1 MKRIT
6 NLLLV
11 ALAVLGLASC
21 QKGASD
27 LPNNG
32 ENEGN
37 TYVGLNILFPGA
49 TLGGT
54 KAAPED
60 YNKIDGEWKGRDLIK
75 KIDVYLVNG
84 TTVDATS
91 FTANSFFGIDNNG
104 LLSPKMAV
112 KANAGENV
120 KAYVVINDVKG
131 KITTQLSGVAAADF
145 DAKFKEVVKVADLND
160 LSSYDATEKKE
171 IIVMTNSVDPVA
183 KNIVANIT
191 EEQAK
196 NGVANRIDVE
206 VLRLTSRA
214 IVTVK
219 EGISKEVTVKN
230 KLVNAST
237 GVAEDVETAKVTISD
252 ISYATE
258 GGALQVN
265 PIQAADFKAAADVYG
280 YTPSGADWTA
290 VKAAAAGKFTYDAAL
305 KVIPQTSYIATNN
318 AEGLKPALEGEE
330 FAMSLL
336 PVTHADDNYRKGNT
350 PFFTIAAK
358 FKAENLK
365 PSVNIGGVEYKS
377 EDLSSLAEGKP
388 VYLGVKTGFFYSTR
402 QKAESMDPANTA
414 TGNLAADQIKQEV
427 KEFKDG
433 LMYYNVWVNPDVPY
447 TDTTKK
453 IKMSPVYRNQV
464 YNAHIT
470 GFKEIGMTST
480 YDDPF
485 KPDDPLESDKTY
497 LSVQIKVLPYTI
509 HSYTVDLSGRY

>member
-21 QKGASD
+21 QKGANSD

-37 TYVGLNILFPGA
+37 TYVGLNILFPRA
-49 TLGGT
+49 GGL
-54 KAAPED
+54 KAATDD
-60 YNKIDGEWKGRDLIK
+60 YNKIDGEWKGRDVIK
-75 KIDVYLVNG
+75 QIDVYLVNG
-84 TTVDATS
+84 TEVDATS
-91 FTANSFFGIDNNG
+91 FTADSFFGIDNNG

-112 KANAGENV
+112 KANAGESV
-120 KAYVVINDVKG
+120 KAYVVINDVKK
-131 KITTQLSGVAAADF
+131 KITGQLNGVSAAEF
-145 DAKFKEVVKVADLND
+145 DAKFKQVVKVTDLND
-160 LSSYDATEKKE
+160 LSSYADGKE

-183 KNIVANIT
+183 KTIEANVT

-196 NGVANRIDVE
+196 NGVKNRIDVE

-219 EGISKEVTVKN
+219 KDIAKEVTVKN

-237 GVAEDVETAKVTISD
+237 GAATDVETAKVTISE

-265 PIQAADFKAAADVYG
+265 PIQAADFKAATDVYNFM
-280 YTPSGADWTA
+280 PGADWAA
-290 VKAAAAGKFTYDAAL
+290 VKTAANGIFTFDGEL
-305 KVIPQTSYIATNN
+305 KEIPSTSYIDAAN
-318 AEGLKPALEGEE
+318 AENLKPALEGEK

-336 PVTHADDNYRKGNT
+336 PVTHADGKYRKGNT
-350 PFFTIAAK
+350 PFFTIAAT
-358 FKAENLK
+358 FKAENIK
-365 PSVNIGGVEYKS
+365 NEVKIGDEVYK
-377 EDLSSLAEGKP
+377 AENLTAAAGTT
-388 VYLGVKTGFFYSTR
+388 VYLGVKTGLFYSTK
-402 QKAESMDPANTA
+402 QKAQSMDPDNTE
-414 TGNLAADQIKQEV
+414 TGDLKPEQIKQEV
-427 KEFKDG
+427 KEFKNG
-433 LMYYNVWVNPDVPY
+433 KMYYNVWINPDVPY
-447 TDTTKK
+447 TEGEKITK
-453 IKMSPVYRNQV
+453 SPVYRNQV

-497 LSVQIKVLPYTI
+497 LSVQLKVLPYTI
-509 HSYTVDLSGRY
+509 HSYTVDLGNRY

>member
-21 QKGASD
+21 QKGANSD

-37 TYVGLNILFPGA
+37 TYVGLNILFPRA
-49 TLGGT
+49 GGL
-54 KAAPED
+54 KAATDD
-60 YNKIDGEWKGRDLIK
+60 YNKIDGEWKGRDVIK
-75 KIDVYLVNG
+75 QIDVYLVNG
-84 TTVDATS
+84 TEVDATS
-91 FTANSFFGIDNNG
+91 FTADSFFGIDNNG

-112 KANAGENV
+112 KANAGESV
-120 KAYVVINDVKG
+120 KAYVVINDVKK
-131 KITTQLSGVAAADF
+131 KITGQLNGVSAAEF
-145 DAKFKEVVKVADLND
+145 DAKFKQVVKVIDLND
-160 LSSYDATEKKE
+160 LSSYADDKE

-183 KNIVANIT
+183 KTIEANVT

-196 NGVANRIDVE
+196 NGVKNRIDVE

-219 EGISKEVTVKN
+219 KDIAKEVTVKN

-237 GVAEDVETAKVTISD
+237 GAATDVETAKVTISE

-265 PIQAADFKAAADVYG
+265 PIQDNTDFKAADDVY
-280 YTPSGADWTA
+280 TFMPGADWAA
-290 VKAAAAGKFTYDAAL
+290 VKTAANGIFTFDGEL
-305 KVIPQTSYIATNN
+305 KEIPTTSYIDAAN
-318 AEGLKPALEGEE
+318 AENLKPALEGEK

-336 PVTHADDNYRKGNT
+336 PVTHADGKYRKGNT
-350 PFFTIAAK
+350 PFFTIAAT
-358 FKAENLK
+358 FKAENIV
-365 PSVNIGGVEYKS
+365 PEVEIGGVKYK
-377 EDLSSLAEGKP
+377 AETLTAAAGTT
-388 VYLGVKTGFFYSTR
+388 VYLGVKTGLFYSTK
-402 QKAESMDPANTA
+402 QKAQSMDPDNTE
-414 TGNLAADQIKQEV
+414 TGDLKPEQIKQEV
-427 KEFKDG
+427 KEFKNG
-433 LMYYNVWVNPDVPY
+433 KMYYNVWINPDVPY
-447 TDTTKK
+447 TEGEKITK
-453 IKMSPVYRNQV
+453 SPVYRNQV

-485 KPDDPLESDKTY
+485 KQDDPLESDKTY
-497 LSVQIKVLPYTI
+497 LSVQLKVLPYTI
-509 HSYTVDLSGRY
+509 HSYTVDLGNRY

>member
-21 QKGASD
+21 QKGANSD
-27 LPNNG
+27 LPNGG

-49 TLGGT
+49 SLGGT

-60 YNKIDGEWKGRDLIK
+60 YNKKDGEWKGRDVIK

-91 FTANSFFGIDNNG
+91 FTADSFFGIDNNG
-104 LLSPKMAV
+104 ILSPKMAV

-120 KAYVVINDVKG
+120 KAYVVINDVNG
-131 KITTQLSGVAAADF
+131 KITGQLNGVS
-145 DAKFKEVVKVADLND
+145 DATEFVTKFKQVVKVTDLNE
-160 LSSYDATEKKE
+160 LSSYADGKE

-183 KNIVANIT
+183 KNIEANIT

-237 GVAEDVETAKVTISD
+237 GVAQDVETAKVTISD

-265 PIQAADFKAAADVYG
+265 PIQAADFKATAAVHD
-280 YTPSGADWTA
+280 YTPSGADWAA

-336 PVTHADDNYRKGNT
+336 PVTHEDGKYYKGNT
-350 PFFTIAAK
+350 PFFTIAAE
-358 FKAENLK
+358 FKAENIV
-365 PSVNIGGVEYKS
+365 PEVEIGGVKYKA
-377 EDLSSLAEGKP
+377 ETLTAAEGTT
-388 VYLGVKTGFFYSTR
+388 VYLGVKTGLFYSTK
-402 QKAESMDPANTA
+402 QKAQSMDPENAE
-414 TGNLAADQIKQEV
+414 TGELAADQIKQEV
-427 KEFKDG
+427 KEFTNG
-433 LMYYNVWVNPDVPY
+433 LMYYNVWINPDQPY
-447 TDTTKK
+447 SGTEKITK
-453 IKMSPVYRNQV
+453 SPVYRNQV

-470 GFKEIGMTST
+470 GFKEIGMTNT
-480 YDDPF
+480 YDKPF

-497 LSVQIKVLPYTI
+497 LSVQLKVLPYTI
-509 HSYTVDLSGRY
+509 HSYTVDLGNRY

>member
-21 QKGASD
+21 QKGANSD
-27 LPNNG
+27 LPNGG

-49 TLGGT
+49 SLGGT

-60 YNKIDGEWKGRDLIK
+60 YNKKDGEWKGRDVIK
-75 KIDVYLVNG
+75 QIDVYLVNG
-84 TTVDATS
+84 NKVDATS
-91 FTANSFFGIDNNG
+91 FTADSFFGIDNNG
-104 LLSPKMAV
+104 ILSPKMAV
-112 KANAGENV
+112 EANSGDNV
-120 KAYVVINDVKG
+120 KAYVVINDVKK
-131 KITTQLSGVAAADF
+131 KITGQLNGVSAAEF
-145 DAKFKEVVKVADLND
+145 DAKFKQVVKVTDLND
-160 LSSYDATEKKE
+160 LSSYADGKE
-171 IIVMTNSVDPVA
+171 IIVMTNSKDPEA
-183 KNIVANIT
+183 KTIEANVT

-196 NGVANRIDVE
+196 NGVKNRIDVE

-219 EGISKEVTVKN
+219 KDISTEVTVKN

-237 GVAEDVETAKVTISD
+237 GVAQDVETAKVTISD

-265 PIQAADFKAAADVYG
+265 PIQAADFKAPTDVYD
-280 YTPSGADWTA
+280 YTPSGADWAA

-305 KVIPQTSYIATNN
+305 KVIPRTSYIATNN

-336 PVTHADDNYRKGNT
+336 PVTHAEDNYRKGNT

-358 FKAENLK
+358 FKAENIV
-365 PSVNIGGVEYKS
+365 SEVEIGGVKYKA
-377 EDLSSLAEGKP
+377 ETLTAAEGTT
-388 VYLGVKTGFFYSTR
+388 VYLGVKTGLFYSTE
-402 QKAESMDPANTA
+402 QKAQTMDPEYAGTEDL
-414 TGNLAADQIKQEV
+414 TADQIKQEV
-427 KEFKDG
+427 KEFKNG
-433 LMYYNVWVNPDVPY
+433 LMYYNVWINPDQPY
-447 TDTTKK
+447 SGTEKITK
-453 IKMSPVYRNQV
+453 SPVYRNQV

-470 GFKEIGMTST
+470 GFKEIGMTNT
-480 YDDPF
+480 YDKPF

-497 LSVQIKVLPYTI
+497 LSVQLKVLPYTI
-509 HSYTVDLSGRY
+509 HSYTVDLGNRY

>member
-21 QKGASD
+21 QKGANSD

-37 TYVGLNILFPGA
+37 TYVGLNILFPRA
-49 TLGGT
+49 GGL

-60 YNKIDGEWKGRDLIK
+60 YNKIDGEWKGRDVIK
-75 KIDVYLVNG
+75 QIDVYLVNG
-84 TTVDATS
+84 TKVDATS

-104 LLSPKMAV
+104 ILSPKMAV

-120 KAYVVINDVKG
+120 KAYVVINDVNK
-131 KITTQLSGVAAADF
+131 KITGQLNGVSAAEF
-145 DAKFKEVVKVADLND
+145 DAKFKQVVKVTDLND
-160 LSSYDATEKKE
+160 LSSYADGKE

-183 KNIVANIT
+183 KTIEANVT

-196 NGVANRIDVE
+196 NGVKNRIDVE

-219 EGISKEVTVKN
+219 KDIAKEVTVKN

-237 GVAEDVETAKVTISD
+237 GAATDVETAKVTISE

-265 PIQAADFKAAADVYG
+265 PIQATNFIAPKAVYDFMPEAKPWEEVKTSAA
-280 YTPSGADWTA
+280 SI
-290 VKAAAAGKFTYDAAL
+290 FTFDGEL
-305 KVIPQTSYIATNN
+305 KEIPATSYIDAPN
-318 AEGLKPALEGEE
+318 AENLKPALEGEK

-336 PVTHADDNYRKGNT
+336 PVTHADGTYRKGNT

-358 FKAENLK
+358 FKAENLQ

-377 EDLSSLAEGKP
+377 EDLSSLAEGEP

-402 QKAESMDPANTA
+402 QKAESMDPTNDE
-414 TGNLAADQIKQEV
+414 TGVLAADQIKQEV

-447 TDTTKK
+447 TDGAKITK
-453 IKMSPVYRNQV
+453 SPVYRNQV

-497 LSVQIKVLPYTI
+497 LSVQLKVLPYTI
-509 HSYTVDLSGRY
+509 HSYTVDLSNRY

>member
-1 MKRIT
+1 MRRIT

-49 TLGGT
+49 SLGGP
-54 KAAPED
+54 KAGTED
-60 YNKIDGEWKGRDLIK
+60 YNKINGEWKGRDLIK
-75 KIDVYLVNG
+75 KIDVYLVTG
-84 TTVDATS
+84 TTSVDKTS
-91 FTANSFFGIDNNG
+91 FNAQSFFGIDNNG
-104 LLSPKMAV
+104 ILSPKMAV
-112 KANAGENV
+112 KANAGESV

-131 KITTQLSGVAAADF
+131 AITNKLASVSAADF
-145 DAKFKEVVKVADLND
+145 DAKFKEVVKVTDLND
-160 LSSYDATEKKE
+160 LSSYDATEKRE

-183 KNIVANIT
+183 KAIEANVT

-196 NGVANRIDVE
+196 SGVKNRIDVE

-214 IVTVK
+214 IVTVAK
-219 EGISKEVTVKN
+219 NINKEVTVKN
-230 KLVNAST
+230 KIVNAST
-237 GVAEDVETAKVTISD
+237 GAATDVETAKVTISE

-265 PIQAADFKAAADVYG
+265 PIQATDLKAATDVYG
-280 YTPSGADWTA
+280 FMPSGADWTA
-290 VKAAAAGKFTYDAAL
+290 VKAAANGIFTYGATL
-305 KVIPQTSYIATNN
+305 KVIPTTSYIATNN

-336 PVTHADDNYRKGNT
+336 PVTHEDGKYRKGNT
-350 PFFTIAAK
+350 PFFTISAK
-358 FKAENLK
+358 FKAENLV
-365 PSVNIGGVEYKS
+365 PEVEIGGVKYKA
-377 EDLSSLAEGKP
+377 ENLTAAEGTT
-388 VYLGVKTGFFYSTR
+388 VYLGVKTGLFYSTLK
-402 QKAESMDPANTA
+402 KAQTMDPDYAGTGDLTA
-414 TGNLAADQIKQEV
+414 EQIKQDV
-427 KEFKDG
+427 KEFKEG
-433 LMYYNVWVNPDVPY
+433 KMYYNVWINPDQPY
-447 TDTTKK
+447 SGTEKITK
-453 IKMSPVYRNQV
+453 SPVYRNQV

-470 GFKEIGMTST
+470 GFKEIGMTNT
-480 YDDPF
+480 YDKPF

-509 HSYTVDLSGRY
+509 HGYSVDLGNRY

>member
-21 QKGASD
+21 QKGANSD

-37 TYVGLNILFPGA
+37 TYVGLNILFPRA
-49 TLGGT
+49 GGL

-60 YNKIDGEWKGRDLIK
+60 YNKITGEWKGRDVIK
-75 KIDVYLVNG
+75 QIDVYLVNG
-84 TTVDATS
+84 NDVDATS
-91 FTANSFFGIDNNG
+91 FTADSFFGIDNNG

-112 KANAGENV
+112 KAKSGDNV

-131 KITTQLSGVAAADF
+131 KITGQLTGVTGTEF
-145 DAKFKEVVKVADLND
+145 GAKFKAVVKVANLDD
-160 LSSYDATEKKE
+160 LSSYADGKE
-171 IIVMTNSVDPVA
+171 IIVMTNSKDPEA
-183 KNIVANIT
+183 KAIVADVT

-219 EGISKEVTVKN
+219 EDISKEVTVKN

-237 GVAEDVETAKVTISD
+237 GAATDVETAKVTISK

-265 PIQAADFKAAADVYG
+265 PIQAADFKAAADVYSFV
-280 YTPSGADWTA
+280 PEADKTWEE
-290 VKAAAAGKFTYDAAL
+290 VKTAAANVFTYDAEL
-305 KVIPQTSYIATNN
+305 KLIPRTSYIQTNN

-336 PVTHADDNYRKGNT
+336 PVTHEDGKYYKGNT
-350 PFFTIAAK
+350 PFFTIAAE
-358 FKAENLK
+358 FKAENIV
-365 PSVNIGGVEYKS
+365 PEVEIGGVKYKA
-377 EDLSSLAEGKP
+377 ETLTAAEGTT
-388 VYLGVKTGFFYSTR
+388 VYLGVKTGLFYSTK
-402 QKAESMDPANTA
+402 QKAQSMDPENAE
-414 TGNLAADQIKQEV
+414 TGELAADQIKQEV
-427 KEFKDG
+427 KEFTNG
-433 LMYYNVWVNPDVPY
+433 LMYYNVWINPDQPY
-447 TDTTKK
+447 SGTEKITK
-453 IKMSPVYRNQV
+453 SPVYRNQV

-470 GFKEIGMTST
+470 GFKEIGMTNT
-480 YDDPF
+480 YDKPF

-497 LSVQIKVLPYTI
+497 LSVQLKVLPYTI
-509 HSYTVDLSGRY
+509 HSYTVDLGNRY

>member
-21 QKGASD
+21 QKGANSD
-27 LPNNG
+27 LPNGG

-60 YNKIDGEWKGRDLIK
+60 YNKITGEWKGRDVIK
-75 KIDVYLVNG
+75 QIDVYLVNG
-84 TTVDATS
+84 NDVDATS
-91 FTANSFFGIDNNG
+91 FTADSFFGIDNNG

-112 KANAGENV
+112 KAKSGDNV

-131 KITTQLSGVAAADF
+131 KITGQLTGVTGTEF
-145 DAKFKEVVKVADLND
+145 DAKFKAVVKVANLDD
-160 LSSYDATEKKE
+160 LSSYADGKE
-171 IIVMTNSVDPVA
+171 IIVMTNSKDPEA
-183 KNIVANIT
+183 KAIVADVT

-219 EGISKEVTVKN
+219 EDISKEVTVKN

-237 GVAEDVETAKVTISD
+237 GAATDVETAKVTISK

-265 PIQAADFKAAADVYG
+265 PIQAADFKAAADVYSFV
-280 YTPSGADWTA
+280 PEADKTWEE
-290 VKAAAAGKFTYDAAL
+290 VKTAAANVFTYDAEL
-305 KVIPQTSYIATNN
+305 KLIPRTSYIQTNN

-336 PVTHADDNYRKGNT
+336 PVTHEDGKYYKGNT
-350 PFFTIAAK
+350 PFFTIAAE
-358 FKAENLK
+358 FKAENIV
-365 PSVNIGGVEYKS
+365 PEVEIGGVKYKA
-377 EDLSSLAEGKP
+377 ETLTAAEGTT
-388 VYLGVKTGFFYSTR
+388 VYLGVKTGLFYSTK
-402 QKAESMDPANTA
+402 QKAQSMDPENAE
-414 TGNLAADQIKQEV
+414 TGELAADQIKQEV
-427 KEFKDG
+427 KEFTNG
-433 LMYYNVWVNPDVPY
+433 LMYYNVWINPDQPY
-447 TDTTKK
+447 SGTEKITK
-453 IKMSPVYRNQV
+453 SPVYRNQV

-470 GFKEIGMTST
+470 GFKEIGMTNT
-480 YDDPF
+480 YDKPF

-497 LSVQIKVLPYTI
+497 LSVQLKVLPYTI
-509 HSYTVDLSGRY
+509 HSYTVDLGNRY

>member
-21 QKGASD
+21 QKGANSD

-37 TYVGLNILFPGA
+37 TYVGLNILFPRA
-49 TLGGT
+49 GGL
-54 KAAPED
+54 KAATDD
-60 YNKIDGEWKGRDLIK
+60 YNKIDGEWKGRDVIK
-75 KIDVYLVNG
+75 QIDVYLVNG
-84 TTVDATS
+84 TEVDATS
-91 FTANSFFGIDNNG
+91 FTADSFFGIDNNG

-112 KANAGENV
+112 KANAGESV
-120 KAYVVINDVKG
+120 KAYVVINDVKK
-131 KITTQLSGVAAADF
+131 KITGQLNGVSAAEF
-145 DAKFKEVVKVADLND
+145 DAKFKQVVKVTDLND
-160 LSSYDATEKKE
+160 LSSYADGKE

-183 KNIVANIT
+183 KTIEANVT

-196 NGVANRIDVE
+196 NGVKNRIDVE

-219 EGISKEVTVKN
+219 KNIAKEVTVKN

-237 GVAEDVETAKVTISD
+237 GAATDVETAKVTISE

-265 PIQAADFKAAADVYG
+265 PIQAADFKAADDVY
-280 YTPSGADWTA
+280 TFMPGADWATVKTA
-290 VKAAAAGKFTYDAAL
+290 ANGIFTFDGEL
-305 KVIPQTSYIATNN
+305 KEIPTTSYIDAAN
-318 AEGLKPALEGEE
+318 AENLKPALEGEK

-336 PVTHADDNYRKGNT
+336 PVTHADGKYRKGNT
-350 PFFTIAAK
+350 PFFTIAAT
-358 FKAENLK
+358 FKAENIV
-365 PSVNIGGVEYKS
+365 PEVEIGGVKYK
-377 EDLSSLAEGKP
+377 AENLTAAAGTT
-388 VYLGVKTGFFYSTR
+388 VYLGVKTGLFYSTK
-402 QKAESMDPANTA
+402 QKAQSMDPANTE
-414 TGNLAADQIKQEV
+414 TGDLKPEQIKQEV
-427 KEFKDG
+427 KEFKNG
-433 LMYYNVWVNPDVPY
+433 KMYYNVWINPDQPY
-447 TDTTKK
+447 SGTEKITK
-453 IKMSPVYRNQV
+453 SPVYRNQV

-497 LSVQIKVLPYTI
+497 LSVQLKVLPYTI
-509 HSYTVDLSGRY
+509 HSYTVDLGNRY

>member
-21 QKGASD
+21 QKGANSD

-60 YNKIDGEWKGRDLIK
+60 YNKITGEWKGRDVIK
-75 KIDVYLVNG
+75 QINVYLVNG
-84 TTVDATS
+84 NDVDATS
-91 FTANSFFGIDNNG
+91 FTADSFFGIDNNG

-112 KANAGENV
+112 KAKSGDNV

-131 KITTQLSGVAAADF
+131 KITGQLNGVSGTEF
-145 DAKFKEVVKVADLND
+145 DAKFKAVVKVANLDD
-160 LSSYDATEKKE
+160 LSSYADGKE
-171 IIVMTNSVDPVA
+171 IIVMTNSKDPEA
-183 KNIVANIT
+183 KAIVADVT

-214 IVTVK
+214 IVTVADNIQK
-219 EGISKEVTVKN
+219 KVPVMN
-230 KLVNAST
+230 KLVNTTSGET
-237 GVAEDVETAKVTISD
+237 EDVETAEVTISE

-265 PIQAADFKAAADVYG
+265 PIQAADFKAANDVYSFV
-280 YTPSGADWTA
+280 PEADKTWEEVKTA
-290 VKAAAAGKFTYDAAL
+290 ADGIFTYNAEL
-305 KVIPQTSYIATNN
+305 TVIPQSSYIATNN

-336 PVTHADDNYRKGNT
+336 PVTHEDGKYYKGNT

-358 FKAENLK
+358 FKAVNK
-365 PSVNIGGVEYKS
+365 VQSVKIGGEEYKA
-377 EDLSSLAEGKP
+377 EDLTSLEEGKT
-388 VYLGVKTGFFYSTR
+388 VYLGVKTGLFYSTE
-402 QKAESMDPANTA
+402 QKAQTMDPEYAGTEDL
-414 TGNLAADQIKQEV
+414 TADQIKQEV
-427 KEFKDG
+427 KVFTDG
-433 LMYYNVWVNPDVPY
+433 KMYYNVWINPDQPY
-447 TDTTKK
+447 SGTEKITK
-453 IKMSPVYRNQV
+453 SPVYRNQV

-470 GFKEIGMTST
+470 GFKEIGMTNT
-480 YDDPF
+480 YDKPF

-497 LSVQIKVLPYTI
+497 LSVQLKVLPYTI
-509 HSYTVDLSGRY
+509 HSYTVDLGNRY

>member
-21 QKGASD
+21 QKGANSD

-37 TYVGLNILFPGA
+37 TYVGLNILFPRA
-49 TLGGT
+49 GGL

-60 YNKIDGEWKGRDLIK
+60 YNKITGEWKGRDVIK
-75 KIDVYLVNG
+75 QIDVYLVNG
-84 TTVDATS
+84 NDVDATS
-91 FTANSFFGIDNNG
+91 FTADSFFGIDNNG

-112 KANAGENV
+112 KAKSGDNV

-131 KITTQLSGVAAADF
+131 KITGQLTGVTGTEF
-145 DAKFKEVVKVADLND
+145 DAKFKAVVKVANLDD
-160 LSSYDATEKKE
+160 LSSYADGKE
-171 IIVMTNSVDPVA
+171 IIVMTNSKDPEA
-183 KNIVANIT
+183 KAIVADVT

-219 EGISKEVTVKN
+219 EDISKEVTVKN

-237 GVAEDVETAKVTISD
+237 GAATDVETAKVTISK

-265 PIQAADFKAAADVYG
+265 PIQAADFKAAADVYSFV
-280 YTPSGADWTA
+280 PEADKTWEE
-290 VKAAAAGKFTYDAAL
+290 VKTAAANVFTYDAEL
-305 KVIPQTSYIATNN
+305 KLIPRTSYIQTNN

-336 PVTHADDNYRKGNT
+336 PVTHEDGKYYKGNT
-350 PFFTIAAK
+350 PFFTIAAE
-358 FKAENLK
+358 FKAENIV
-365 PSVNIGGVEYKS
+365 PEVEIGGVKYKA
-377 EDLSSLAEGKP
+377 ETLTAAEGTT
-388 VYLGVKTGFFYSTR
+388 VYLGVKTGLFYSTK
-402 QKAESMDPANTA
+402 QKAQSMDPKNAE
-414 TGNLAADQIKQEV
+414 TGELAADQIKQEV
-427 KEFKDG
+427 KEFTNG
-433 LMYYNVWVNPDVPY
+433 LMYYNVWINPDQPY
-447 TDTTKK
+447 SGTEKITK
-453 IKMSPVYRNQV
+453 SPVYRNQV

-470 GFKEIGMTST
+470 GFKEIGMTNT
-480 YDDPF
+480 YDKPF

-497 LSVQIKVLPYTI
+497 LSVQLKVLPYTI
-509 HSYTVDLSGRY
+509 HSYTVDLGNRY

>member
-21 QKGASD
+21 QKGANSD

-37 TYVGLNILFPGA
+37 TYVGLNILFPRA
-49 TLGGT
+49 GGL

-60 YNKIDGEWKGRDLIK
+60 YNKITGEWKGRDVIK
-75 KIDVYLVNG
+75 QIDVYLVNG
-84 TTVDATS
+84 NDVDATS
-91 FTANSFFGIDNNG
+91 FTADSFFGIDNNG

-112 KANAGENV
+112 KAKSGDNV

-131 KITTQLSGVAAADF
+131 KITGQLTGVTGTEF
-145 DAKFKEVVKVADLND
+145 DAKFKAVVKVANLDD
-160 LSSYDATEKKE
+160 LSSYADGKE
-171 IIVMTNSVDPVA
+171 IIVMTNSKDPEA
-183 KNIVANIT
+183 KAIVADVT

-219 EGISKEVTVKN
+219 QGISKEVTVKN

-237 GVAEDVETAKVTISD
+237 GAATDVETAKVTISK

-265 PIQAADFKAAADVYG
+265 PIQAADFKATAAVYN

-305 KVIPQTSYIATNN
+305 KVIPQSSYIAANN

-336 PVTHADDNYRKGNT
+336 PVTHEDGKYYKGNT
-350 PFFTIAAK
+350 PFFTIAAE
-358 FKAENLK
+358 FKAENIV
-365 PSVNIGGVEYKS
+365 PEVEIGGVKYKA
-377 EDLSSLAEGKP
+377 EDLTSLEEGKT
-388 VYLGVKTGFFYSTR
+388 VYLGVKTGLFYSTE
-402 QKAESMDPANTA
+402 QKAQTMNPDYAG
-414 TGNLAADQIKQEV
+414 TGDLAADQIKQEV
-427 KEFKDG
+427 KEFTNG
-433 LMYYNVWVNPDVPY
+433 LMYYNVWINPDQPY
-447 TDTTKK
+447 SGTEKITK
-453 IKMSPVYRNQV
+453 SPVYRNQV

-470 GFKEIGMTST
+470 GFKEIGMTNT
-480 YDDPF
+480 YDKPF

-497 LSVQIKVLPYTI
+497 LSVQLKVLPYTI
-509 HSYTVDLSGRY
+509 HSYTVDLGNRY

>member
-21 QKGASD
+21 QKGANSD
-27 LPNNG
+27 LPNGG

-60 YNKIDGEWKGRDLIK
+60 YNKITGEWKGRDVIK
-75 KIDVYLVNG
+75 QINVYLVNG
-84 TTVDATS
+84 NDVDATS
-91 FTANSFFGIDNNG
+91 FTADSFFGIDNNG

-112 KANAGENV
+112 KAKSGDNV

-131 KITTQLSGVAAADF
+131 KITGQLNGVTGTEF
-145 DAKFKEVVKVADLND
+145 DAKFKAVVKVANLDD
-160 LSSYDATEKKE
+160 LSSYADGKE
-171 IIVMTNSVDPVA
+171 IIVMTNSKDPEA
-183 KNIVANIT
+183 KAIVADVT

-214 IVTVK
+214 IVTVADNIQK
-219 EGISKEVTVKN
+219 KVAVMN
-230 KLVNAST
+230 KLVNTTSGET
-237 GVAEDVETAKVTISD
+237 EDVETAEVTISE

-265 PIQAADFKAAADVYG
+265 PIQAADFKAANDVYTFMPEEG
-280 YTPSGADWTA
+280 KTWED
-290 VKAAAAGKFTYDAAL
+290 VKATAAGKFTYDAAL
-305 KVIPQTSYIATNN
+305 KVIPTTSYIATNN
-318 AEGLKPALEGEE
+318 AEGLKPALNGEK

-336 PVTHADDNYRKGNT
+336 PVTHEDGKYRKGNT

-358 FKAENLK
+358 FKAVNKVQSVKIGGEEYKAENLTADA
-365 PSVNIGGVEYKS
+365 GTT
-377 EDLSSLAEGKP
+377 
-388 VYLGVKTGFFYSTR
+388 VYLGVKTGLFYSTK
-402 QKAESMDPANTA
+402 QKAQSMDPENAE
-414 TGNLAADQIKQEV
+414 TGELAADQIKQEV
-427 KEFKDG
+427 KEFKNG
-433 LMYYNVWVNPDVPY
+433 LMYYNVWINPDQPY
-447 TDTTKK
+447 SGTEKITK
-453 IKMSPVYRNQV
+453 SPVYRNQV

-470 GFKEIGMTST
+470 GFKEIGMTNT
-480 YDDPF
+480 YDKPF

-497 LSVQIKVLPYTI
+497 LSVQLKVLPYTI
-509 HSYTVDLSGRY
+509 HSYTVDLGNRY

>member
-49 TLGGT
+49 SLGGT

-60 YNKIDGEWKGRDLIK
+60 YNKINGEWKGRDLIK

-91 FTANSFFGIDNNG
+91 FTADSFFGIDNNG
-104 LLSPKMAV
+104 ILSPKMAV

-145 DAKFKEVVKVADLND
+145 DTKFKKVVKVADLND

-237 GVAEDVETAKVTISD
+237 GVAQDVETAKVTISD

-265 PIQAADFKAAADVYG
+265 PIQAADFKATAAVYD

-290 VKAAAAGKFTYDAAL
+290 VKTAANGIFTYDAAL

-358 FKAENLK
+358 FKAENIV
-365 PSVNIGGVEYKS
+365 SEVEIGGVKYKA
-377 EDLSSLAEGKP
+377 ENLTAAEGTT
-388 VYLGVKTGFFYSTR
+388 VYLGVKTGLFYSTK
-402 QKAESMDPANTA
+402 QKAQSMDPENAE
-414 TGNLAADQIKQEV
+414 TGTLKPEQIKQEV

-447 TDTTKK
+447 TDVTKK

-509 HSYTVDLSGRY
+509 HSYTVDLGNRY

>member
-21 QKGASD
+21 QKGANSD

-49 TLGGT
+49 SLGGP
-54 KAAPED
+54 KAGTED
-60 YNKIDGEWKGRDLIK
+60 YNKIGEWKGRDVIK

-84 TTVDATS
+84 TDVDATS
-91 FTANSFFGIDNNG
+91 FTADSFFGIDNNG
-104 LLSPKMAV
+104 ILSPKMAV

-131 KITTQLSGVAAADF
+131 KITTQLNGVAAADF
-145 DAKFKEVVKVADLND
+145 DAKFKEVVKVTDLND
-160 LSSYDATEKKE
+160 LSSYENGKE

-183 KNIVANIT
+183 KPIVANIT

-219 EGISKEVTVKN
+219 EGITKEVTVKN
-230 KLVNAST
+230 KLVNASS
-237 GVAEDVETAKVTISD
+237 GAAEDVETAKVTISE

-265 PIQAADFKAAADVYG
+265 PIQATDLKAATDVYG
-280 YTPSGADWTA
+280 FMPSGADWAA
-290 VKAAAAGKFTYDAAL
+290 VKTAADGIFTYDAAL
-305 KVIPQTSYIATNN
+305 KVIPTTSYIQTNN
-318 AEGLKPALEGEE
+318 AEGLKPALEGEK

-336 PVTHADDNYRKGNT
+336 PVTHEDGKYRKGNT

-358 FKAENLK
+358 FKA
-365 PSVNIGGVEYKS
+365 VNIVTEVEIGGVKYKA
-377 EDLSSLAEGKP
+377 EDLTSLAEGKT
-388 VYLGVKTGFFYSTR
+388 VYLGVKTGLFYSTK
-402 QKAESMDPANTA
+402 QKAQSMDPENAE
-414 TGNLAADQIKQEV
+414 TGELAADQIKQEV
-427 KEFKDG
+427 KEFTNG
-433 LMYYNVWVNPDVPY
+433 LMYYNVWINPDQPY
-447 TDTTKK
+447 SGTEKITK
-453 IKMSPVYRNQV
+453 SPVYRNQV

-470 GFKEIGMTST
+470 GFKEIGMTNT
-480 YDDPF
+480 YDKPF

-497 LSVQIKVLPYTI
+497 LSVQLKVLPYTI
-509 HSYTVDLSGRY
+509 HSYTVDLGNRY

>member
-21 QKGASD
+21 QKGANSD
-27 LPNNG
+27 LPNGG

-49 TLGGT
+49 NLGGT

-60 YNKIDGEWKGRDLIK
+60 YNKITGEWKGRDVIK
-75 KIDVYLVNG
+75 QINVYLVNG
-84 TTVDATS
+84 NDVDATS
-91 FTANSFFGIDNNG
+91 FTAKSFFGIDNNG
-104 LLSPKMAV
+104 ILSPKMAV
-112 KANAGENV
+112 KAKSGDNV

-131 KITTQLSGVAAADF
+131 KITGQLNGVSGTEF
-145 DAKFKEVVKVADLND
+145 DAKFKAVVKVANLDD
-160 LSSYDATEKKE
+160 LSSYADGKE
-171 IIVMTNSVDPVA
+171 IIVMTNSKDPEA
-183 KNIVANIT
+183 KAIVADVT

-219 EGISKEVTVKN
+219 EGYNKEVTVKN

-237 GVAEDVETAKVTISD
+237 GLSEDVETAKVTISE

-280 YTPSGADWTA
+280 FAPEAGKTWDE
-290 VKAAAAGKFTYDAAL
+290 VKAAADGIFTYNAAL
-305 KVIPQTSYIATNN
+305 KVIPTTSYIATNN
-318 AEGLKPALEGEE
+318 AEGLKPALEGEK

-336 PVTHADDNYRKGNT
+336 PVTHEDGKYRKGNT

-358 FKAENLK
+358 FKAENLQ

-377 EDLSSLAEGKP
+377 EDLSSLAEGEP

-402 QKAESMDPANTA
+402 QKAESMDPTNDE
-414 TGNLAADQIKQEV
+414 TGVLAADQIKQEV
-427 KEFKDG
+427 KEFKNG
-433 LMYYNVWVNPDVPY
+433 LMYYNVWINPDQPY
-447 TDTTKK
+447 SGTEKITK
-453 IKMSPVYRNQV
+453 SPVYRNQV

-470 GFKEIGMTST
+470 GFKEIGMTNT
-480 YDDPF
+480 YDKPF

-497 LSVQIKVLPYTI
+497 LSVQLKVLPYTI
-509 HSYTVDLSGRY
+509 HSYTVDLGNRY

>member
-21 QKGASD
+21 QKGANSD
-27 LPNNG
+27 LPNGG

-60 YNKIDGEWKGRDLIK
+60 YNKITGEWKGRDVIK
-75 KIDVYLVNG
+75 QINVYLVNG
-84 TTVDATS
+84 NDVDATS
-91 FTANSFFGIDNNG
+91 FTADSFFGIDNNG

-112 KANAGENV
+112 KAKSGDNV

-131 KITTQLSGVAAADF
+131 KITGQLNGVTGTEF
-145 DAKFKEVVKVADLND
+145 DAKFKEVVKVTNLDE
-160 LSSYDATEKKE
+160 LSSYADGKE
-171 IIVMTNSVDPVA
+171 IIVMTNSKDPEA
-183 KNIVANIT
+183 KAIVADVT

-214 IVTVK
+214 IVTVADNIQK
-219 EGISKEVTVKN
+219 KVAVMN
-230 KLVNAST
+230 KLVNTTSGET
-237 GVAEDVETAKVTISD
+237 EDVETAEVTISE

-265 PIQAADFKAAADVYG
+265 PIQAADFKAANDVYTFMPEEG
-280 YTPSGADWTA
+280 KTWED
-290 VKAAAAGKFTYDAAL
+290 VKATAAGKFTYDAAL
-305 KVIPQTSYIATNN
+305 KVIPTTSYIATNN
-318 AEGLKPALEGEE
+318 AEGLKPALKGEE

-336 PVTHADDNYRKGNT
+336 PVTHEDGKYRKGNT

-358 FKAENLK
+358 FKAVNKVQSVKIGGEEYKAENLTADA
-365 PSVNIGGVEYKS
+365 GTT
-377 EDLSSLAEGKP
+377 
-388 VYLGVKTGFFYSTR
+388 VYLGVKIGLFYSTK
-402 QKAESMDPANTA
+402 QKAQTMDPANTE
-414 TGNLAADQIKQEV
+414 TGELAADKIKQEV
-427 KEFKDG
+427 KEFTNG
-433 LMYYNVWVNPDVPY
+433 LMYYNVWINPDQPY
-447 TDTTKK
+447 SGTEKITK
-453 IKMSPVYRNQV
+453 SPVYRNQV

-470 GFKEIGMTST
+470 GFKEIGMTNT
-480 YDDPF
+480 YDKPF

-497 LSVQIKVLPYTI
+497 LSVQLKVLPYTI
-509 HSYTVDLSGRY
+509 HSYTVDLGNRY

>member
-49 TLGGT
+49 SLGGT

-60 YNKIDGEWKGRDLIK
+60 YNKINGEWKGRDLIK

-91 FTANSFFGIDNNG
+91 FTADSFFGIDNNG

-112 KANAGENV
+112 KTNAGESV

-131 KITTQLSGVAAADF
+131 KITGQLNGVSAADF
-145 DAKFKEVVKVADLND
+145 DAKFKEVVKVTDLND
-160 LSSYDATEKKE
+160 LSSYADGKE

-183 KNIVANIT
+183 KAIEANVT

-237 GVAEDVETAKVTISD
+237 GVATDVETAKVTISE

-265 PIQAADFKAAADVYG
+265 PIQAADFKATAAVYD
-280 YTPSGADWTA
+280 YTPSGADWAA
-290 VKAAAAGKFTYDAAL
+290 VKAAANGIFKYDAAL
-305 KVIPQTSYIATNN
+305 KVIPTTSYIATNN

-336 PVTHADDNYRKGNT
+336 PVTHADGKYRKGNT
-350 PFFTIAAK
+350 PFFTIAAT
-358 FKAENLK
+358 FKAENIV
-365 PSVNIGGVEYKS
+365 PEVEIGGVKYK
-377 EDLSSLAEGKP
+377 AETLTATEGTT
-388 VYLGVKTGFFYSTR
+388 VYLGVKTGLFYSTK
-402 QKAESMDPANTA
+402 QKAQSMDPANTE
-414 TGNLAADQIKQEV
+414 TGDLKPEQIKQEV
-427 KEFKDG
+427 KEFKNG
-433 LMYYNVWVNPDVPY
+433 KMYYNVWINPDQPY
-447 TDTTKK
+447 SGTEKITK
-453 IKMSPVYRNQV
+453 SPVYRNQV

-497 LSVQIKVLPYTI
+497 LSVQLKVLPYTI
-509 HSYTVDLSGRY
+509 HSYTVDLSNRY